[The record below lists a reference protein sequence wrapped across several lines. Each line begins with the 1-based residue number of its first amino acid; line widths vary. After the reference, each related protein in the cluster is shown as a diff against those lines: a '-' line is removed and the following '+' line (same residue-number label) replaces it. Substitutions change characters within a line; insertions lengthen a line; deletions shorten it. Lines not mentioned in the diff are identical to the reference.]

1 VFRSLCKNSSSH
13 HAFPMHNS
21 HLFITKCFFKARTN
35 INWEVVLFC
44 KEGCKH
50 VLKSSRA
57 NSFPIP
63 QTLQSRKVQSLKERW
78 SKKQAELGVNG
89 THYVSCMLVMSPS
102 PPEKQAEIDTEKQN
116 PLKQMPVKIPVRR
129 MHLLWTATNTSINT
143 VEAT

>member
-1 VFRSLCKNSSSH
+1 
-13 HAFPMHNS
+13 M
-21 HLFITKCFFKARTN
+21 
-35 INWEVVLFC
+35 LFC

-102 PPEKQAEIDTEKQN
+102 PPELIQWK
-116 PLKQMPVKIPVRR
+116 PLKQIHVKKVNWKNEGTSDKRCQTLLKGINPFKRQQIFQMQRVKIEGIIMGR
-129 MHLLWTATNTSINT
+129 MPLKN
-143 VEAT
+143 